1 MPSLMSYFPPETG
14 TAFEYRDL
22 QIWLATLEGE
32 VARLR
37 EVLEAIGGQSTSK
50 PFNVTGS
57 SITMTSPG
65 PANLTASM
73 VQMSAGTMN
82 FNASMAMFS
91 GVIQCQTIIANS
103 VVGASYTPGAGN
115 VW

>member
-22 QIWLATLEGE
+22 QIWLSTLEAE

-37 EVLEAIGGQSTSK
+37 EVLEAMGQSTSK

-65 PANLTASM
+65 PANLSAATL
-73 VQMSAGTMN
+73 QMNAATMN
-82 FNASMAMFS
+82 FNTSMAMFS